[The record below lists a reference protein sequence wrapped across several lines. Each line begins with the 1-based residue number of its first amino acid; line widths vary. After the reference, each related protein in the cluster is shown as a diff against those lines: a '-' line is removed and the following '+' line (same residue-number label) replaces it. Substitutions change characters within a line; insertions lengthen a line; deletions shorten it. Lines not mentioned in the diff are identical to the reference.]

1 MTEGAGLHPEIAISG
16 KCDERRN
23 PSKDCKSSDC
33 KPDRPGGRVVERHM
47 TTEKNRQIKP
57 VNRCFTSCYLSESF
71 SPAASLDQK

>member
-47 TTEKNRQIKP
+47 TTEKIRQIKS
-57 VNRCFTSCYLSESF
+57 VI
-71 SPAASLDQK
+71 SLFHKLLFI